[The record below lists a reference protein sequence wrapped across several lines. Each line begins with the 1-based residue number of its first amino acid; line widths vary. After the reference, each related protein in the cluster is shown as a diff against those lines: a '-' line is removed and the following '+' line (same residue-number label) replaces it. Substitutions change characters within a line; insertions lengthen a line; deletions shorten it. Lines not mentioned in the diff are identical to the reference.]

1 MIARNRAVFRRRSLS
16 FKQKRWL
23 FLQCATL
30 ALACLTGASVSAL
43 AQDQTKP
50 SAEKWR
56 PKAGTYA
63 LPGKDFIDRCGEFG
77 DVIVSLAEKDI
88 SGNEWSCEVT
98 KLTDTAPGAIKLD
111 MTCNDYNLAEDIHDP
126 NPEERKFKE
135 VMLLRKKDENSIFV
149 RRTQNGQFKG
159 PEARASYCPEKWQ
172 RAYIE
177 SRARDRAEAKQKATE
192 EKLSL
197 NPWRPLEGIYAT
209 SGANFDDQC
218 RKGGDATI
226 ALSERSIVSGA
237 DKCNVTFIRNEP
249 DAVKLFATCNQPPN
263 APVPMIKTAN
273 GGLVPAPSSSETI
286 ILKKVDD
293 KTVFIQ
299 KSTNGNF
306 ADAGRQLAYCGQDAQ
321 KMHEQQKTAK

>member
-1 MIARNRAVFRRRSLS
+1 MS

-30 ALACLTGASVSAL
+30 ALACLTGASASAL

-56 PKAGTYA
+56 PKDGIYA
-63 LPGKDFIDRCGEFG
+63 APDKDFIRQCRDSA
-77 DVIVSLAEKDI
+77 DVVVSLSEKTI
-88 SGNEWSCEVT
+88 SGNEWSCKVT
-98 KLTDTAPGAIKLD
+98 KLSDTAPGAIRMD

-126 NPEERKFKE
+126 KPEERQFRE
-135 VMLLRKKDENSIFV
+135 VMLLRKIDEKSMLV
-149 RRTQNGQFKG
+149 RKTLNGKFRGPDWRTV
-159 PEARASYCPEKWQ
+159 YCPEDAQ
-172 RAYIE
+172 RLFNEA
-177 SRARDRAEAKQKATE
+177 SAHNQAEAEQKAAE
-192 EKLSL
+192 EKLNL
-197 NPWRPLEGIYAT
+197 NPWRPLEGLYAT

-249 DAVKLFATCNQPPN
+249 DAVKLFVTCNQPPN
-263 APVPMIKTAN
+263 APVSMIKTAN
-273 GGLVPAPSSSETI
+273 GGLVPAPANSETI
-286 ILKKVDD
+286 NLRKVDD

-299 KSTNGNF
+299 KSSNGNF
-306 ADAGRQLAYCGQDAQ
+306 ADAGKQLSYCGQETQ
-321 KMHEQQKTAK
+321 KMHAQQKVAK